1 MLIMLIYLDT
11 CCFNRP
17 FDDQTQTRIRFET
30 EAKLELQQRIREKKI
45 GLAWSYRLDFENKHH
60 PFPER
65 AASILFWRNLAEVR
79 IGETEQVLE
88 QGRAL
93 RRLGIKPFDALHV
106 ACAIAARSDLFVT
119 TDDALLRKLRAFQK
133 VAVLSP
139 GEALAKVEVWYE
151 N

>member
-1 MLIMLIYLDT
+1 M
-11 CCFNRP
+11 
-17 FDDQTQTRIRFET
+17 
-30 EAKLELQQRIREKKI
+30 
-45 GLAWSYRLDFENKHH
+45 
-60 PFPER
+60 
-65 AASILFWRNLAEVR
+65 R